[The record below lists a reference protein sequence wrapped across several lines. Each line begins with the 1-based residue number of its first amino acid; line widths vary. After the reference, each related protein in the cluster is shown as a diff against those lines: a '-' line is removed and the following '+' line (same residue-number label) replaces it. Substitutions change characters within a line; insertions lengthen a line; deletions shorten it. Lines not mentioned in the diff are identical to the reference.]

1 MARTKLSE
9 IRRSLIEQ
17 LERKGANIDC
27 YVDLIDSFIFYT
39 NLERKMQ
46 ADIRKNGLSY
56 PAVSS
61 TGKEYIKDN
70 PSVKNAV
77 MYNKQRLAILSQMGL
92 SIDKIESETE
102 DEL

>member
-1 MARTKLSE
+1 MAQIKIAE
-9 IRRSLIEQ
+9 IKDSLVEQ
-17 LERKGANIDC
+17 LTLKGANIEV
-27 YVDLIDSFIFYT
+27 YRDSYIFCT
-39 NLERKMQ
+39 KLERKMQ
-46 ADIRKNGLSY
+46 TDIRKNGLTYKAIS
-56 PAVSS
+56 A

-92 SIDKIESETE
+92 SIDKVESESD